1 MIQLILLS
9 ILVLIA
15 VYSVRLW
22 LRGLS
27 PEQGARTRLALGL
40 LGALAFLVLAVRLN
54 WIVPLVG
61 ALLVGLARLAPV
73 LIPFLPRLL
82 KAFFPSGVD
91 RPPPPSEG
99 GRMSRREAYEIL
111 GLRPGA
117 SPAEI
122 VSAHR
127 RLMQKM
133 HPDRGGSDYLAVKI
147 NQARD
152 TLLAN
157 DSQ

>member
-1 MIQLILLS
+1 MIQLVLLS

-22 LRGLS
+22 LGGLS
-27 PEQGARTRLALGL
+27 PEKGKRTRLALGV
-40 LGALAFLVLAVRLN
+40 LGVLVFLVLAVRFN
-54 WIVPLVG
+54 WIVPTIG
-61 ALLVGLARLAPV
+61 ALLFGLARLAPV
-73 LIPFLPRLL
+73 LIPFLPRVL
-82 KAFFPSGVD
+82 KAFLASGAD
-91 RPPPPSEG
+91 QPPPPSGG

-117 SPAEI
+117 SATEI